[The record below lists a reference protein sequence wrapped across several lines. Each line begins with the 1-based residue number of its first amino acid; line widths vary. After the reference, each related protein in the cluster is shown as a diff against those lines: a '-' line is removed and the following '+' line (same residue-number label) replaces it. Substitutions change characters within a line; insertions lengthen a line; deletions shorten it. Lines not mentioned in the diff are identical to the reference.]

1 MITTGMGSKKIE
13 GSDNWRAI
21 FGAHN
26 DSVEA
31 SDDHLDAI
39 QDGLAI
45 VANGDTHPAVASGQ
59 YVYVR
64 NHDTL
69 AEGLYKAAA
78 AIAEDALLNTS
89 NLVADGAGGLND
101 LKSGLD
107 TLNSNM
113 AYKYLPYVSGGTLFS
128 VIKTNYFNG
137 DTCGVFLAL
146 NCTDAPESNKT
157 YVIRYTTVNGTQS
170 FTVEASELNAPT
182 NTFITAGSAA
192 GSSLSSWHKIA
203 LDDVSTGT
211 ITKHSSISGGTL
223 DALTCRKVGN
233 TVYAS
238 GRLHSISPAVAAS
251 NIFFVIPE
259 GFRPAQGAIVMG
271 YMKVV
276 EDGDKS
282 LHVTVQSSGNVSF
295 GYSATKTTNQVG
307 FAGSWSVL

>member
-21 FGAHN
+21 FSAHN

-107 TLNSNM
+107 TLNSNIATYNFGSNTVANIQAAM
-113 AYKYLPYVSGGTLFS
+113 VTYAGELADNTTKNIAFSVSAASTPFVITSYVGTLTRLSATRLIVNVYQSMNSAIPIFGKYKDGTWEWNTAA
-128 VIKTNYFNG
+128 I
-137 DTCGVFLAL
+137 
-146 NCTDAPESNKT
+146 SNKMI
-157 YVIRYTTVNGTQS
+157 VQ
-170 FTVEASELNAPT
+170 
-182 NTFITAGSAA
+182 AA
-192 GSSLSSWHKIA
+192 NSSGQA
-203 LDDVSTGT
+203 D
-211 ITKHSSISGGTL
+211 
-223 DALTCRKVGN
+223 
-233 TVYAS
+233 AS
-238 GRLHSISPAVAAS
+238 GCYRLYVNPSNHVAT
-251 NIFFVIPE
+251 IFD
-259 GFRPAQGAIVMG
+259 GSGTRLG
-271 YMKVV
+271 Y
-276 EDGDKS
+276 
-282 LHVTVQSSGNVSF
+282 
-295 GYSATKTTNQVG
+295 
-307 FAGSWSVL
+307 FAMQN